1 MKVVQGFLFMLATV
15 IGLMLVGAFMINTAA
30 AQPRT
35 APLVSDTSSC
45 TAPCSIGQGL
55 TVTILPP
62 GSTPPPTTPPPTDDS
77 GSGGGDGSGSGGG
90 DDSGSG
96 GGKGGTNADGP
107 NKLPRTGPKETAIAA
122 GIGLLLLQAGLMMSV
137 RTARAT
143 PRTEH

>member
-77 GSGGGDGSGSGGG
+77 GSGGGD
-90 DDSGSG
+90 DSGSG